1 MTEPILHTNLAIL
14 QVEDAHIIE
23 EIRTSIDLDG
33 ILIGKLSDTEYLVD
47 PLRLKEFS
55 VALRKM
61 GMPALVRRYK
71 PE

>member
-1 MTEPILHTNLAIL
+1 MSESILHANVAIL

-33 ILIGKLSDTEYLVD
+33 ILIGQISDTEYLVD
-47 PLRLKEFS
+47 PLRLKDFS
-55 VALRKM
+55 EALRKM